1 MKKINLFLRFT
12 DEAAWRAYATT
23 TGILSQVEQPV
34 LDEDGNETEV
44 TETVDQWDYFTHD
57 HAISNIG
64 ILYNDDGVYNE
75 ETGETI
81 TAPTAKDGWHVNW
94 KAASFPIGIEA
105 YEIMPVN
112 AYQVWAGDPV
122 TFDLRTAAR
131 TATAAVFAV

>member
-1 MKKINLFLRFT
+1 MKKTNLFLRFT
-12 DEAAWRAYATT
+12 DEAAWRTYATT

-44 TETVDQWDYFTHD
+44 TETVEQWSYFTHD

-64 ILYNDDGVYNE
+64 TIYNKDGVYDE

-81 TAPTAKDGWHVNW
+81 TPRTAKDGWHVNW
-94 KAASFPIGIEA
+94 KAHEFPAGIQEF
-105 YEIMPVN
+105 EIMPVD

-122 TFDLRTAAR
+122 TLEERTTCR
-131 TATAAVFAV
+131 TDCSAVFAE

>member
-34 LDEDGNETEV
+34 LDEDGNETEEL
-44 TETVDQWDYFTHD
+44 ETVDQWSYFTHD

-64 ILYNDDGVYNE
+64 IIYNDDGVYNE

-81 TAPTAKDGWHVNW
+81 TPATAKDGWHVNW
-94 KAASFPIGIEA
+94 KAAEFPAGIEA
-105 YEIMPVN
+105 HEVMPVD
-112 AYQVWAGDPV
+112 AYRVWAGDPV
-122 TFDLRTAAR
+122 TFDLRSAAR
-131 TATAAVFAV
+131 SMTAAVFAV